1 MYFWLETGMEINLN
15 IETFNLGDISKNNPV
30 NMIYQI
36 S

>member
-15 IETFNLGDISKNNPV
+15 IETFNLGDISKNYPV

-36 S
+36 I